1 MDMIKMN
8 LQLLDGQNMRLS
20 DGSLLFHLKLNSTS
34 FLENLE
40 SKAWARI
47 E

>member
-20 DGSLLFHLKLNSTS
+20 DSSLLFHLKLNSTS
-34 FLENLE
+34 LLENLE
-40 SKAWARI
+40 SKA
-47 E
+47 